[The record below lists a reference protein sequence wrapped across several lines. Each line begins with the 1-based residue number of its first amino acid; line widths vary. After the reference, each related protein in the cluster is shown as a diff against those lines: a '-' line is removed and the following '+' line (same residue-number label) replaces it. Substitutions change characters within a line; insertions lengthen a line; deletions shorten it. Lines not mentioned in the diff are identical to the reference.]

1 MVFIFILTGF
11 ILFFFLERFVYW
23 YHGHG
28 HKEDIEVKCE
38 VRSAEEAKE
47 LALLNLLGDAVH
59 NFIDGMIITASL
71 MISLPVGFA
80 TTVAVFFHEL
90 PQEIGDFGILIYG
103 GLKATRALILNFL
116 SALTAM
122 VGVFFAYTFSMSLEC
137 FNVFL
142 VSFACGGF
150 IYLAASEIIPEL
162 QRERSFKKSALQFL
176 LFLLGVFLIWMLNL
190 IF

>member
-1 MVFIFILTGF
+1 LGAAFLDLLPEAIELGVIFGSEIMVFIFILTGF

-47 LALLNLLGDAVH
+47 LALLNLLGDAIH
-59 NFIDGMIITASL
+59 NFIDGMITTASF

-80 TTVAVFFHEL
+80 TTIAVFFHEL

-122 VGVFFAYTFSMSLEC
+122 VGVFLHT
-137 FNVFL
+137 
-142 VSFACGGF
+142 
-150 IYLAASEIIPEL
+150 
-162 QRERSFKKSALQFL
+162 
-176 LFLLGVFLIWMLNL
+176 LFP
-190 IF
+190 